1 MQIINLVK
9 GKDVLHHAS
18 AFNNESLEKA
28 RSLSWPKAKNYIQH
42 AGSVSW
48 KRHNLIL
55 LYILGL
61 TFINPIMAQQS
72 KDVLVKKNQFKIG
85 LGAGYIQTL
94 DLQVSSKM
102 FQGIRKNLHLEYK
115 RNLKKGIFMANLN
128 VFLGNLSPS
137 GSDLTFYAR
146 ESDIYGVETTESMTL
161 KIAQMGFNLELGYM
175 HKLKKLKAL
184 KNTFY
189 VGGSFEENLTFPPGF
204 MHIGLINY
212 GSLNAKVRLDYL
224 MKNNKPLI
232 FQLSLP
238 IVSVVTRYPYS
249 NSPVIPDK
257 SAFATFFT
265 GNNKIET
272 INHFQNL
279 RFSVKYPFLVT
290 KRMAFDIAYEVSWL
304 HYYKPQHLTQL
315 GNQLSLCLTF

>member
-28 RSLSWPKAKNYIQH
+28 PSLSWPKAKNYIQH

-72 KDVLVKKNQFKIG
+72 NDVLDKKNQFKIG

-102 FQGIRKNLHLEYK
+102 FQGIRKNLDLDYK
-115 RNLKKGIFMANLN
+115 RNLKKGIFTANLN
-128 VFLGNLSPS
+128 VFIGNLSPS
-137 GSDLTFYAR
+137 GSGLTFYAR
-146 ESDIYGVETTESMTL
+146 EADIYGVETTESMTL
-161 KIAQMGFNLELGYM
+161 EIAQKGFNLELGYL
-175 HKLKKLKAL
+175 HHVKKRSASKTA
-184 KNTFY
+184 FY
-189 VGGSFEENLTFPPGF
+189 VGGSFEENLTYAPGF
-204 MHIGLINY
+204 MQIGLINY
-212 GSLNAKVRLDYL
+212 GSLNAKVRLGYL

-238 IVSVVTRYPYS
+238 VVSLVTRNPYS
-249 NSPVIPDK
+249 NSSVIPDK

-290 KRMAFDIAYEVSWL
+290 KRMAFDIAYEGSWL